1 MIVDQIIPLAVLAG
15 SVVSFVGY
23 KSWQVSR
30 ERKKNAQLTAEN
42 AQKQAE
48 IQAQKTEIKN
58 AQVKQKNH
66 DDVKRSNA
74 SAVDQQLHAHGYF
87 RDDNGLH
94 GVRSDLPEPCG
105 HNGNETPSAC
115 TQSDL

>member
-1 MIVDQIIPLAVLAG
+1 MMTVKIVTIVLFIA
-15 SVVSFVGY
+15 SCALFWLWLKVEKVE
-23 KSWQVSR
+23 
-30 ERKKNAQLTAEN
+30 ERNRKLIAEN

-58 AQVKQKNH
+58 VQIKQKNH

-74 SAVDQQLHAHGYF
+74 SAVDQQLHTHGYF
-87 RDDNGLH
+87 RDDDRLH
-94 GVRSDLPEPCG
+94 GVRADLPKSSGYDGDEAS
-105 HNGNETPSAC
+105 SAS

>member
-1 MIVDQIIPLAVLAG
+1 MIVEQIIPLAVLAG

-58 AQVKQKNH
+58 AQIKQKNH

-74 SAVDQQLHAHGYF
+74 SAVDQQLHTHGYF
-87 RDDNGLH
+87 RDDDRLH
-94 GVRSDLPEPCG
+94 GVRADLPKSSGYDGDEAS
-105 HNGNETPSAC
+105 SAG